1 MDAHAWDKIRK
12 QKKKQKK
19 NQFFQGTITWS
30 VLKKKKTK
38 TFKLKTS
45 IAESASISV

>member
-19 NQFFQGTITWS
+19 
-30 VLKKKKTK
+30 
-38 TFKLKTS
+38 TS
-45 IAESASISV
+45 SSKVPSRGLY